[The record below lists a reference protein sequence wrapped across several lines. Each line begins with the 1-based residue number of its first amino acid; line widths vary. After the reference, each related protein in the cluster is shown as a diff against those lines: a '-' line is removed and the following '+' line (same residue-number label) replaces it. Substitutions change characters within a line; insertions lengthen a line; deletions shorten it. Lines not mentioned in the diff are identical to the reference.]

1 MAPTAAWKGPWQHV
15 PRRRGEHCRGTSLI
29 RNRLLAGPQHLIDP
43 KQSRRNDQVRITL
56 GTIRGSQFYRAQ
68 FSLEISFFL
77 GGSRRGVPSWVFL
90 GGTKELNILPPSPK
104 SQKCI
109 LKIS

>member
-29 RNRLLAGPQHLIDP
+29 RHRLLDP
-43 KQSRRNDQVRITL
+43 KQAPGNDQLRITL
-56 GTIRGSQFYRAQ
+56 GTIRGTLFYGAQ

-109 LKIS
+109 LEIS